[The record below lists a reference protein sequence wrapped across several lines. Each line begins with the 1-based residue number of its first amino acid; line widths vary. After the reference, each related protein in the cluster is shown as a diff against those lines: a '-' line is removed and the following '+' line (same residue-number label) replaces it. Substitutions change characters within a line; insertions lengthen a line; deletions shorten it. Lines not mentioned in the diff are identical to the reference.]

1 MNTTKIIVT
10 YRYFSAIVEGY
21 NGSRATKLA
30 EVIGCWDT
38 EEEAEKELDIKCTE
52 LQEEYDENLEWLGDY
67 QRTVVSYSVT
77 AILDGKLV
85 HGLTACLMPGEKPD
99 WTEEDIL
106 AGLDGEAGDYEIEFA
121 GDEN

>member
-38 EEEAEKELDIKCTE
+38 EEEAEKELDIKCAE
-52 LQEEYDENLEWLGDY
+52 IQNEHDKDLEWLTDH
-67 QRTVVSYSVT
+67 QRIVLSYIVT
-77 AILDGKLV
+77 ASLNGKLA
-85 HGLTACLMPGEKPD
+85 HELTACLMPGEKPD

-106 AGLDGEAGDYEIEFA
+106 ATLDGEAGDYEIEFA